1 LNLINF
7 TNSLQGKKRRKA
19 NIENFM
25 DALSRTNMRDSL
37 ITIGVK
43 DLSTQ
48 PSFYKA
54 VTSEALK
61 AKIKELYDLDFISDY
76 E

>member
-1 LNLINF
+1 
-7 TNSLQGKKRRKA
+7 
-19 NIENFM
+19 M

-54 VTSEALK
+54 VTSEVLK